1 MMKNTIDSWRVNAG
15 ISGQSSP
22 LALCR
27 SGFAA
32 CQDRVRWLI
41 DKLKKMMFLIVH
53 ENLLIIRCF
62 FR

>member
-27 SGFAA
+27 SGFDA

-41 DKLKKMMFLIVH
+41 DKLKKIDVFD
-53 ENLLIIRCF
+53 CT
-62 FR
+62 